1 MRVAT
6 LTYDD
11 YLGYLGI
18 GRIESGRCSVGDRF
32 LLAHLDGSKEEFRVQ
47 KVLGFQGLKRFELAE
62 GRAGDIIA
70 VTGMSELNVG
80 ETVTDIQRPRILPIL
95 TVDAPTMSMDFRVND
110 GPFAGLEGKWVT
122 SRNIRE
128 RLYREVKSNIALKVE
143 DTEDAGIF
151 QVSGRGELHLSI
163 LIETMRREGF
173 EMCVSQ
179 PRVILTQDGAGKTL
193 EPYETV
199 VVDLDE
205 QYAGPVIEELGRR
218 LGQMTEMRPS
228 APGRQRLEY
237 LIPARGLIG
246 YRSQF
251 LTMTRGT
258 GVFYSRFAEYRPFAG
273 TIRARSNGV
282 LISQEQ
288 GVSNAYALFSNQERG
303 AMFIGPGVEVY
314 GGMIVGEH
322 SRDQDLIVNPC
333 KTKKLTNI
341 RTHAADEKLVLTPP
355 RQITLEYA
363 LEFINADELVEITPK
378 SIRLRKAILDHNVRK
393 RFEKTAEVG

>member
-1 MRVAT
+1 
-6 LTYDD
+6 
-11 YLGYLGI
+11 
-18 GRIESGRCSVGDRF
+18 
-32 LLAHLDGSKEEFRVQ
+32 
-47 KVLGFQGLKRFELAE
+47 
-62 GRAGDIIA
+62 
-70 VTGMSELNVG
+70 
-80 ETVTDIQRPRILPIL
+80 
-95 TVDAPTMSMDFRVND
+95 
-110 GPFAGLEGKWVT
+110 
-122 SRNIRE
+122 
-128 RLYREVKSNIALKVE
+128 
-143 DTEDAGIF
+143 
-151 QVSGRGELHLSI
+151 
-163 LIETMRREGF
+163 MRREGF
-173 EMCVSQ
+173 ELCVSQ
-179 PRVILTQDGAGKTL
+179 PRVILQQDAAGRTL

-199 VVDLDE
+199 VIDLDE
-205 QYAGPVIEELGRR
+205 QYAGAVIEELGRR

-258 GVFYSRFAEYRPFAG
+258 GVFYSRFAEYRPYAG
-273 TIRARSNGV
+273 TIRARTNGV

-322 SRDQDLIVNPC
+322 SRDNDLIINPC

-363 LEFINADELVEITPK
+363 LEFINNDELVEITPK
-378 SIRLRKAILDHNVRK
+378 SIRLRKTILDHNARK
-393 RFEKTAEVG
+393 RSEKQAEVG

>member
-1 MRVAT
+1 
-6 LTYDD
+6 
-11 YLGYLGI
+11 
-18 GRIESGRCSVGDRF
+18 
-32 LLAHLDGSKEEFRVQ
+32 
-47 KVLGFQGLKRFELAE
+47 
-62 GRAGDIIA
+62 
-70 VTGMSELNVG
+70 MSELNVG
-80 ETVTDIQRPRILPIL
+80 ETITDIQRPRIMPVLK
-95 TVDAPTMSMDFRVND
+95 VDAPTMSMDFRVND
-110 GPFAGLEGKWVT
+110 GPFAGTEGKWVT

-143 DTEDAGIF
+143 DTDDAGVF

-173 EMCVSQ
+173 ELCVSQ
-179 PRVILTQDGAGKTL
+179 PRVILQQDGGGRVL

-199 VVDLDE
+199 VIDLDE

-237 LIPARGLIG
+237 VIPARGLIG

-258 GVFYSRFAEYRPFAG
+258 GVFYSRFAEYRPYAG
-273 TIRARSNGV
+273 TIRARTNGV

-288 GVSNAYALFSNQERG
+288 GLSNAYALFSNQERG

-322 SRDQDLIVNPC
+322 SRDNDLIINPC

-363 LEFINADELVEITPK
+363 LEFINADELVEITPR
-378 SIRLRKAILDHNVRK
+378 SIRLRKTILDHNARK
-393 RFEKTAEVG
+393 RSEKQAEVG